1 MNKPCKTA
9 IKSKSC
15 AKIVFVPHNQFI
27 VIFSGRISNVKS
39 ISSTHSTVSSLP
51 SSSSIR
57 DLTTTNR
64 SSAGGGASTATSMH
78 LSTSKQEPLTSIVVI
93 KTEAGSIS
101 SGNLIGVSDEVILHL
116 HSRKIQFKVC
126 SIIILRNIFF
136 SWSISNRLVYFPGWL
151 QHR

>member
-9 IKSKSC
+9 IKSKSY
-15 AKIVFVPHNQFI
+15 AEIIFVLHNQFI
-27 VIFSGRISNVKS
+27 VIFPGRISNVKS

-57 DLTTTNR
+57 DLPTTNR

-93 KTEAGSIS
+93 KTEAGSIN
-101 SGNLIGVSDEVILHL
+101 SGNLIGVSDEVIISID
-116 HSRKIQFKVC
+116 SRKILFKVYNYN
-126 SIIILRNIFF
+126 SKYPIF
-136 SWSISNRLVYFPGWL
+136 WSISTDWFIF
-151 QHR
+151 

>member
-1 MNKPCKTA
+1 MNLVVWT
-9 IKSKSC
+9 
-15 AKIVFVPHNQFI
+15 KIDI
-27 VIFSGRISNVKS
+27 VIFVVLLLDILGYLTNLVHLYVSGRISNVKS

-93 KTEAGSIS
+93 KTEAGSIN
-101 SGNLIGVSDEVILHL
+101 SGNLIGVSDEVIL
-116 HSRKIQFKVC
+116 
-126 SIIILRNIFF
+126 
-136 SWSISNRLVYFPGWL
+136 
-151 QHR
+151 

>member
-1 MNKPCKTA
+1 M
-9 IKSKSC
+9 
-15 AKIVFVPHNQFI
+15 
-27 VIFSGRISNVKS
+27 KS

-101 SGNLIGVSDEVILHL
+101 SGNLIGVSDEVILDL
-116 HSRKIQFKVC
+116 HSRKIQFTV
-126 SIIILRNIFF
+126 N
-136 SWSISNRLVYFPGWL
+136 
-151 QHR
+151 HT